1 MVVKKKIL
9 IVTHGFHPEQSPR
22 AFRATELAKEFCR
35 QGHEVTV
42 MAPERS
48 NMRDL
53 LNEFPITFV
62 SLGQLKWKIFNF
74 KSQGGL
80 GKIYNKV
87 VNRTMPLLFEYP
99 MIELIPKI
107 KKIFDSNHNSYDILI
122 SVAVPYPIHWGIA
135 AIWKSKLKSQI
146 GIWVADCGDPYCHQ
160 ENDTFRPPFYFQW
173 IEKWFMRKADYITVP
188 TQNSFKGYFPEFYSK
203 LKVIPQGFRF
213 QDIEKKETI
222 NDGIVRFG
230 YGGVFIPGKRDPTE
244 FIDFLISL
252 PQNIRFEFHIYTNSP
267 QFVTPYILSDTRI
280 IVHNPVNR
288 KALLET
294 LSAFNFVVNF
304 ANQGSAQT
312 PSKLIDYAIIDK
324 PILNIV
330 TGSLNRQSVEE
341 FLNGDYVQSLK
352 IENID
357 NYRIENVIQSF
368 IILTECEIII

>member
-48 NMRDL
+48 NMGDL

-135 AIWKSKLKSQI
+135 AIWKSKLKSKI
-146 GIWVADCGDPYCHQ
+146 GIWVADCGDPYCLQ

-188 TQNSFKGYFPEFYSK
+188 TQNSFKAYFPEFYSK

-230 YGGVFIPGKRDPTE
+230 YGGVFMPGIRDPRE
-244 FIDFLISL
+244 FIEFLISL
-252 PQNIRFEFHIYTNSP
+252 PQKILFEFHVFTNSP
-267 QFVTPYILSDTRI
+267 QFVKPYILSDTRI

-294 LSAFNFVVNF
+294 LSSFNFVVNF

-368 IILTECEIII
+368 INLT